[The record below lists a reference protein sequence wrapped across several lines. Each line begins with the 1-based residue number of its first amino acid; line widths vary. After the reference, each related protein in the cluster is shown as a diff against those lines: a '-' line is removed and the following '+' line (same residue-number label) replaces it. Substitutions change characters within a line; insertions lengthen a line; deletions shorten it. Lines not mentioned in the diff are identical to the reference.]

1 MAWRIA
7 KSLDQ
12 LLAELNSV
20 APKRDKASD
29 GGIGD
34 AAHASR
40 DSDHNPWVKD
50 GTMGVVT
57 ARDFT
62 HDPQNGANMHDIVAQ
77 LVKSRDS
84 RIKYIIWNK
93 QMWRSY
99 AKSATRTKPALPA
112 WTPSAYTGSNGHTHH
127 AHISVKE
134 DKTSYDST
142 KSWGLSKTA
151 VTSNTGGTSTNTGAT
166 SKPVSAKK
174 ITYEPYRAGVA
185 PTSRLIKLGSAGDD
199 VKWVQAKLGIRADGY
214 FGSVTEETVIA
225 WQRSHRLEPDGKVGD
240 FTWAAL
246 MAQFGAPKQ
255 ETPSHNTPQA
265 GTTEFVKN
273 GRTFPSRGGYPLYAQ
288 GYDSTTGKN
297 ETWGSIVIASSTGKN
312 ISQIG
317 CAMTAVTMAL
327 SGITGKTITPDEMA
341 AFMQKN
347 KGFGT
352 GGDIQSWDLMG
363 KLVTPEVDLFRLLD
377 VKADKIDQE
386 LAAGRPVIVHVDYS
400 TKVNGTREG
409 KYDGTGDHWFLVT
422 GRTQD
427 KVYQAN
433 DPAGGKLITL
443 HRMPDG
449 RLEADT
455 ATKYGTKYRTVG
467 NAVTFSRG
475 PAVRMADNKSQAS
488 TNTSNTST
496 MTVTLVPAKPIQVVT
511 ANANQAKSPLPAFQG
526 GDRAATI
533 KAICQECVRQ
543 GVTLPEQIAYV
554 LATVQLET
562 VDTFQPVKE
571 AYYLGAKAEAYRK
584 NNLRY
589 YPYYGRGY
597 VQLTWKENYAKYG
610 KLLGLEMVTSPDL
623 ALRPDVSL
631 YVLVHGMK
639 TGGFTGKKLSDYIT
653 ASSVDFRKARAIING
668 TNKADVIAGY
678 ARKWLSSLKLKN
690 VA

>member
-1 MAWRIA
+1 MAPAWRVA

-12 LLAELNSV
+12 LLAELNSI
-20 APKRDKASD
+20 APKRSKASD
-29 GGIGD
+29 GSIGD
-34 AAHASR
+34 AAHAAS

-50 GTMGVVT
+50 GSMGVVT
-57 ARDFT
+57 ARDLT
-62 HDPQNGANMHDIVAQ
+62 HDPANGASMHDIVAQ
-77 LVKSRDS
+77 LVKRRDP
-84 RIKYIIWNK
+84 RIKYIIWDR

-112 WTPSAYTGSNGHTHH
+112 WTPAAYTGANGHTHH
-127 AHISVKE
+127 AHISVKT
-134 DKTSYDST
+134 DKALYDSAA
-142 KSWGLSKTA
+142 SWGLSKTA
-151 VTSNTGGTSTNTGAT
+151 VTSDTGGTSTTGGT
-166 SKPVSAKK
+166 SHTVSTKTPK
-174 ITYEPYRAGVA
+174 FETYRTGVA
-185 PTSRLIKLGSAGDD
+185 LSSRTLKEGSAGDD
-199 VKWVQAKLGIRADGY
+199 VKSVQAKVGVRADGY
-214 FGSVTEETVIA
+214 FGPVTKQTVIE
-225 WQRSHRLEPDGKVGD
+225 WQKAHKLDPDGIVGPL
-240 FTWAAL
+240 TWKAL
-246 MAQFGAPKQ
+246 TAPSGSPKKD
-255 ETPSHNTPQA
+255 TPSQDTPLV
-265 GTTEFVKN
+265 GTTEFIKA
-273 GRTFPSRGGYPLYAQ
+273 GRTFPSRDGYPLYAQ

-297 ETWGSIVIASSTGKN
+297 ETWGSIVIASASGKN
-312 ISQIG
+312 VSQIG

-327 SGITGKTITPDEMA
+327 SGITGKAITPDEMA
-341 AFMQKN
+341 AFMKKN

-363 KLVTPEVDLFRLLD
+363 KLVTPEVDLVRLLD

-386 LAAGRPVIVHVDYS
+386 LDAGRPVIVHVDYS

-422 GRTQD
+422 GRTQA

-455 ATKYGTKYRTVG
+455 VTKYGTKYRTVG

-475 PAVRMADNKSQAS
+475 PAVRVADNKNQAS
-488 TNTSNTST
+488 THTST
-496 MTVTLVPAKPIQVVT
+496 TTVTLVPTQTTQIVT
-511 ANANQAKSPLPAFQG
+511 ANTNQTKSPLPAFQG
-526 GDRAATI
+526 GDRTATV
-533 KAICQECVRQ
+533 KAIREECVRQ

-562 VDTFQPVKE
+562 GDTFQPVKE

-610 KLLGLEMVTSPDL
+610 KLLGLELVTSPDL
-623 ALRPDVSL
+623 TLRPDVSL

-639 TGGFTGKKLSDYIT
+639 TGSFTGKKLSDYIT

-668 TNKADVIAGY
+668 TNKAELIAGY